1 MTKVDEACPLVA
13 GDLKN
18 VYRSVYLQRKV
29 TVIPLRCLFLRRNL
43 QFNPCLFPVFQARE
57 MSESFGI
64 PLSCVLLV
72 KSYSEELEL
81 DEDVNILLLTA
92 VEQMLNYS
100 DSFFENQV
108 VDHAKTDQPELYR
121 FTDWFRPDLSEQNK
135 LHIWKIESRFYHNE
149 LVVQIPNI
157 KRYVWFVKRLS
168 FDMRSIT
175 TSQDHWI
182 CSYFLLWFGLVC
194 SYIKFSLNVYG
205 FFACSLSTLSQKHSS
220 YLWFKKNNHKMK
232 TNG

>member
-1 MTKVDEACPLVA
+1 
-13 GDLKN
+13 
-18 VYRSVYLQRKV
+18 
-29 TVIPLRCLFLRRNL
+29 
-43 QFNPCLFPVFQARE
+43 

-121 FTDWFRPDLSEQNK
+121 FTD
-135 LHIWKIESRFYHNE
+135 
-149 LVVQIPNI
+149 
-157 KRYVWFVKRLS
+157 
-168 FDMRSIT
+168 
-175 TSQDHWI
+175 
-182 CSYFLLWFGLVC
+182 
-194 SYIKFSLNVYG
+194 
-205 FFACSLSTLSQKHSS
+205 
-220 YLWFKKNNHKMK
+220 
-232 TNG
+232 